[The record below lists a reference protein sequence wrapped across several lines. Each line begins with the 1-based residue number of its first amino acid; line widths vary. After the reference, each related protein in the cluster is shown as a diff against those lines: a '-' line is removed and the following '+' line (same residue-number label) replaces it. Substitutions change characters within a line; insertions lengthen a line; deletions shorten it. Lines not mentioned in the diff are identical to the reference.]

1 MAGDQLGF
9 PLEGPVI
16 EFPEAGYHQMADVDV
31 HGADR
36 EIMVCDADIG
46 SAMANKVVRIRIDE
60 Y

>member
-1 MAGDQLGF
+1 MGF

-16 EFPEAGYHQMADVDV
+16 KFPEAGYHQLADVDV